1 MVSKEAKEVYDEL
14 IEVYRKRAE
23 RGLTREAGYDAAIA
37 LLWHLVSWSNDPE
50 ETARE
55 MAETLTGM
63 ARKWIEDG
71 RPEFRRH

>member
-14 IEVYRKRAE
+14 IEVYRKHVE
-23 RGLTREAGYDAAIA
+23 RGLTIEAGNDAALA
-37 LLWHLVSWSNDPE
+37 LLWQLVSWSNDPE

-55 MAETLTGM
+55 MAETLVGM